1 MEVTTAL
8 LCDSAQ
14 IREGLLFVMAGGITR
29 IRRTSYPANFAA
41 AVAVVLELDSIE
53 AQRSH
58 EFELVVVGEDGE
70 ELARVAAQIQ
80 LGEAQVHFGENIQ
93 VPLAVDLHGAV
104 LPSAGAYEL
113 RLYIDGNHRR
123 TLQFWAEE
131 TIDPDFTSP

>member
-14 IREGLLFVMAGGITR
+14 IREGLLFVLAGGITR
-29 IRRTSYPANFAA
+29 IRRTSFPANLAA
-41 AVAVVLELDSIE
+41 AVAVVLALDSFE
-53 AQRSH
+53 AERAH

-80 LGEAQVHFGENIQ
+80 VGDAQVHFGEHIQ

-113 RLYIDGNHRR
+113 RLYVDSNHRR

-131 TIDPDFTSP
+131 AVDPNFAAP